1 MGLPDSIAHIVRCR
15 GVSKTVTKRGVSVR
29 RAAYPSE
36 GVGFQP
42 SEGYAALRT
51 RFPRHEPGGVP
62 DIRDSNR
69 AGPSCGWNPT
79 PFDGPARLDRSH
91 RAVSWGVKDSYKAR
105 CQRSQGGVSLRG
117 RGVPTERGICRPANA
132 VSPARTWWCARYPR
146 LEMRA
151 GPSCGWNPTPFDG
164 PAPLDRSHRGVSKTV
179 TRRGVSVRRAA
190 YPSEGVG
197 FQPSEGYAVLR
208 TRIPAKEFYRC
219 QPVPVSYDSPAYKET
234 AVQAR
239 HPRAR

>member
-1 MGLPDSIAHIVRCR
+1 MPWIWVIHVAGIALTGSRLPHSVGSPRPSMGLPDSIAHIVRCLA
-15 GVSKTVTKRGVSVR
+15 VSKTVTRRGVSVR

-42 SEGYAALRT
+42 SEGYAVLRM

-62 DIRDSNR
+62 DIRARVGR
-69 AGPSCGWNPT
+69 AHLRLEPHALRWTRPT
-79 PFDGPARLDRSH
+79 RPLT
-91 RAVSWGVKDSYKAR
+91 SWSVKDSYKAR

-132 VSPARTWWCARYPR
+132 VSPARTWWGARYPR
-146 LEMRA
+146 SS
-151 GPSCGWNPTPFDG
+151 G
-164 PAPLDRSHRGVSKTV
+164 
-179 TRRGVSVRRAA
+179 A

-208 TRIPAKEFYRC
+208 RRIPAKEFYRC